1 MWRPVLITAC
11 LLAGLGTPSDAEID
25 VAAALVG
32 RWEGKTEVRSA
43 DLRPERIL
51 IIKSLR
57 QDSARPDG
65 SRWKADADYGLS
77 AERSGRVDMTVT
89 VVDPAVTV
97 EFVSGHALHVTLK
110 LVKPNVLE
118 GTHLAGGGHAF
129 RMRLE
134 RRQ

>member
-51 IIKSLR
+51 IIKSVR

-65 SRWKADADYGLS
+65 SRCLS

-89 VVDPAVTV
+89 VVDPTVTV